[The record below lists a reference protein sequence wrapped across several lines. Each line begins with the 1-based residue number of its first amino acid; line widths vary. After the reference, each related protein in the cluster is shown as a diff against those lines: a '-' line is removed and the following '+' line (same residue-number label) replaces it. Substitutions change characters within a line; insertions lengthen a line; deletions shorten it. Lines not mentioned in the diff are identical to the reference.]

1 MADNTLRHAVLLHAR
16 PLHKQLL
23 RASAGLRSRRTPIY
37 QCVAVQCDLFTSC
50 SCLANS
56 PQERYKD
63 NWRAAMVGWSRIN
76 DIGLQIFSYVADR
89 TVACD
94 VMRLMHASNHLAY
107 ADFAGRDEIKLAR
120 RR

>member
-1 MADNTLRHAVLLHAR
+1 MRGCPMR
-16 PLHKQLL
+16 PVYLMFM
-23 RASAGLRSRRTPIY
+23 SR
-37 QCVAVQCDLFTSC
+37 Q
-50 SCLANS
+50 NS

-76 DIGLQIFSYVADR
+76 DIGLQVFSYVADR